1 MSRKRP
7 ASIAR
12 CLPLLLLWALVLSA
26 ADEKET
32 EAGLRTVRREISE
45 LQQAIRSD
53 TTQRDQLAARLR
65 DAELSVADQRRR
77 LDEIRSQRADSARRR
92 AELQSEHSRTE
103 RSLADERDALA
114 GQLRAA
120 YTIGRDE
127 QLKLLLN
134 QQDPAQLG
142 RMFAY
147 YSYFGRARAEKIR
160 SIRTQLERL
169 GELDTA
175 LAAEDARLGQLEDQ
189 AQTELD
195 GLQRARRQRGD
206 VLKDVNQQLKS
217 RQVALAKLQREE
229 DGLQKL
235 LADLRR
241 VLSDFPVNS
250 GEAFEKLKGR
260 LSWPVQGRLLADFGE
275 RRAAGLTWNGVLLAT
290 DRGSQVRAVH
300 SGRVVYADWLPGL
313 GLLTIVE
320 HNGGYLSLY
329 GHNEQLFRAVGDWV
343 SPGDVI
349 ASSGDSG
356 GRSQPELYFEIRKG
370 ATPLN
375 PHQWIRKPLS
385 RN

>member
-12 CLPLLLLWALVLSA
+12 CLPLLLLWALVLPA

-32 EAGLRTVRREISE
+32 EAGLRKVRREITE

-53 TTQRDQLAARLR
+53 TTQRDQVAARLR

-77 LDEIRSQRADSARRR
+77 LDEIRSQRADSTRRR
-92 AELQSEHSRTE
+92 AELQAEHSRAE

-147 YSYFGRARAEKIR
+147 YSYFGRARAEKIQ

-169 GELDTA
+169 GELDAA
-175 LAAEDARLGQLEDQ
+175 LAAEEARLGQLEDQ
-189 AQTELD
+189 AQIELD

-241 VLSDFPVNS
+241 VLSDFPVTS

-275 RRAAGLTWNGVLLAT
+275 RRAAGLTWNGVLLGT